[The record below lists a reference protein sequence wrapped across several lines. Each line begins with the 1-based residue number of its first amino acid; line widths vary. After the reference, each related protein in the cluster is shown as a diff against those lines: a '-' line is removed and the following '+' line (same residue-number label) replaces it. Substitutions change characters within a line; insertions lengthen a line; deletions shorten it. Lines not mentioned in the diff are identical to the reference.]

1 MSTATKPRK
10 ITATAENGEVLTR
23 KTARTYTHA
32 VYLEIT
38 YSDGTVANQNV
49 TWAGR
54 PDLAQ
59 KALAHNRRW
68 STRAE
73 LQGSEVCTWDRESR
87 VYVGTGIFRE
97 KVRAVAVPV
106 NA

>member
-1 MSTATKPRK
+1 MASSTKPRK
-10 ITATAENGEVLTR
+10 ITAIAENGEVLTR

-38 YSDGTVANQNV
+38 YSDGNVANQNV

-68 STRAE
+68 SARAE
-73 LQGSEVCTWDRESR
+73 LQGSEVCTWDR
-87 VYVGTGIFRE
+87 RE
-97 KVRAVAVPV
+97 PCLCWHRHLP
-106 NA
+106 

>member
-1 MSTATKPRK
+1 MTTAIKPRK
-10 ITATAENGEVLTR
+10 ITAIAENGEVLTR

-59 KALAHNRRW
+59 KALDNNRRW
-68 STRAE
+68 SARAE
-73 LQGSEVCTWDRESR
+73 LQGSEVCTWDRENRIS
-87 VYVGTGIFRE
+87 VGTGIFRE